1 MFENTF
7 RRIGTF
13 SARHSAAVIVAW
25 IIVIVVVAPFAPALF
40 SDTSYNIASDI
51 VPPNSPANIASNLQS
66 QYFNSSNDSS
76 FVIVTNNTSIDT
88 LTSLHALMSMQGAI
102 ISYLDRNGFSANA
115 SSIITIENDTLR
127 SVSLS
132 LGKELSG
139 IYKINVNLYGE
150 SNKLNQSL
158 YLTASFLFVPAVV
171 YVQNFSNE
179 FKVSEYNLSR
189 AEEAGYQSASFLEG
203 EFSSTPY
210 GVLSPVYL
218 SDFSAY
224 MNKTLNNTNIKD
236 ALEIANSAV
245 NKTSLAL
252 SKYISSS
259 NQLFSSEIL
268 AVDSNLTI
276 MDFSNLSK
284 YTSFAEQFTVNT
296 IAPGLSSYSS
306 LISGLN
312 TTINRFVTAIVNVS
326 FAGNYAAIPH
336 LTSTEVY
343 NGTIYQFNGNPLV
356 SLNLRYLEPYLS
368 DLLNSGNTSDSYI
381 NSTVNST
388 IYDETF
394 LQYPVLPSQYVMGSL
409 VGYGNTTEIFSFT
422 LNKNYTISTLNS
434 VNKIAASYV
443 AVKPVNGIYY
453 TAGTDVLSQQIEQE
467 VMTGLVRALIIGI
480 VLSILIVGLF
490 FRSPVAAFLP
500 FGLFVMSSIISFG
513 LNDLLYRYALHAT
526 VSFVTP
532 TLLLILLLGL
542 TSDYVVYIMSRYRRE
557 LYRNGGDPIPE
568 SSKWAGHA
576 VFTSGITV
584 ALSYIVL
591 YLFKVPIFSDAGI
604 TNAVGVVVSI
614 MLANTFLIA
623 LFKRLGYR
631 TFWPARNKKIPME
644 GTMEKISNT
653 VLRNKK
659 KIVVIFIVVAFGA
672 LYVYASTPTNMN
684 VFSLI
689 PPSSGIQ
696 SAVVVNQSFH
706 RDLFF
711 ESFVILKFNS
721 PVIVNGTYNVSEM
734 NQITKLESM
743 MAGLRGVAKVYGPT
757 YPYGQYVNIDRL
769 PSNYVSTYR
778 SQINTYIGSDPHYV
792 MVEFELSNISWSNAA
807 ASFINSLPSKISSYM
822 GNSITFY
829 VGGLTAGLDAAYSH
843 TLRTFEEMIPI
854 LAASIFVILAIQ
866 LSSVFTPLRLILM
879 VLASV
884 IVGLMIIYWIVYY
897 IYHLPIIIFMP
908 MFTFVTLLA
917 VGLDYDIFMITR
929 AREGVMKGMTD
940 EEAITTSIRENGGI
954 IVTLGSLLFVTFGSL
969 YFSDLQLIEEIGGG
983 LAIGVLIDTFL
994 SWPFFVP
1001 AVMLLMK
1008 KWNWWP
1014 SKIRKA

>member
-1 MFENTF
+1 VFENTF

-13 SARHSAAVIVAW
+13 SAKHSAAVIIAW
-25 IIVIVVVAPFAPALF
+25 IVVLVILAPFAPALF

-66 QYFNSSNDSS
+66 QYFNTSNDSS

-88 LTSLHALMSMQGAI
+88 ITSLHALMGMQGAI
-102 ISYLDRNGFSANA
+102 LSYLNRNGYRANA
-115 SSIITIENDTLR
+115 SSIITVENDTLK

-139 IYKINVNLYGE
+139 IYKINVNLYNE
-150 SNKLNQSL
+150 ATKLNQSL
-158 YLTASFLFVPAVV
+158 SATADFLFVPAIA
-171 YVQNFSNE
+171 YVMNFTKELESG
-179 FKVSEYNLSR
+179 YNLSDP
-189 AEEAGYQSASFLEG
+189 EKAGYQNASLVMQKFAE
-203 EFSSTPY
+203 SPY
-210 GVLSPVYL
+210 ASLSPIYL
-218 SDFSAY
+218 SSFSTY
-224 MNKTLNNTNIKD
+224 MNKTLTPGNTTKIS
-236 ALEIANSAV
+236 EIANSAV
-245 NKTSLAL
+245 NSTSEII
-252 SKYISSS
+252 SQSVKSSS
-259 NQLFSSEIL
+259 AFLSSEIM
-268 AVDSNLTI
+268 AVDSNLTLI
-276 MDFSNLSK
+276 DFDNMSV
-284 YTSFAEQFTVNT
+284 YRPFAENFTVNA
-296 IAPGLSSYSS
+296 IVPGLSNYSTV
-306 LISGLN
+306 ISNLN
-312 TTINRFVTAIVNVS
+312 LTVRDFVHKIVNVS
-326 FAGNYAAIPH
+326 FEANYAQIVD
-336 LTSTEVY
+336 LTSSEIY

-356 SLNLRYLEPYLS
+356 SLNLKYLEPYLS
-368 DLLNSGNTSDSYI
+368 DLLNNGNTNDSYI

-394 LQYPVLPSQYVMGSL
+394 QQYPVIPSQYVMGSL
-409 VGYGNTTEIFSFT
+409 VGYGNTTEIFAFT

-443 AVKPVNGIYY
+443 SVKPVDGIYY

-500 FGLFVMSSIISFG
+500 FSLFLMSSIISFG
-513 LNDLLYRYALHAT
+513 LNDILYRYALHAS

-623 LFKRLGYR
+623 VFKRLGYR
-631 TFWPARNKKIPME
+631 TFWPARNRNIPME
-644 GTMEKISNT
+644 TTMEKISSV

-659 KIVVIFIVVAFGA
+659 KIVVIFVIVAFGA

-696 SAVVVNQSFH
+696 SAVIVNQSFH
-706 RDLFF
+706 GDLFF

-721 PVIVNGTYNVSEM
+721 PVIVNGTYNASEM
-734 NQITKLESM
+734 NQITKLENM
-743 MAGLRGVAKVYGPT
+743 IAGLSGVAKVYGPT
-757 YPYGQYVNIDRL
+757 YPYGQYVNIDKL

-778 SQINTYIGSDPHYV
+778 SQINTFIGSDPHYV

-807 ASFINSLPSKISSYM
+807 TSFINSLPSKISSYM

-843 TLRTFEEMIPI
+843 TLHTFEEMIPI
-854 LAASIFVILAIQ
+854 LAASIFVILAVQ

-884 IVGLMIIYWIVYY
+884 IVGLMLIYWIVYY

>member
-1 MFENTF
+1 VFENTF
-7 RRIGTF
+7 KRIGTF

-25 IIVIVVVAPFAPALF
+25 ILVLVILAPFAPALF

-76 FVIVTNNTSIDT
+76 FVIVTNNTSIDSIA
-88 LTSLHALMSMQGAI
+88 SLHALMNMQTAI
-102 ISYLDRNGFSANA
+102 LSYLHRNGFSANA
-115 SSIITIENDTLR
+115 SSIITIENSTLR

-132 LGKELSG
+132 LGRELSG
-139 IYKINVNLYGE
+139 IYKLNENLYN
-150 SNKLNQSL
+150 SSIKINQTLN
-158 YLTASFLFVPAVV
+158 LTADFLFIPALT
-171 YVQNFSNE
+171 YVKHFDITLECSKNLTRSELSGYSNATQVMLYFS
-179 FKVSEYNLSR
+179 KTPYASLASPYL
-189 AEEAGYQSASFLEG
+189 ASFSG
-203 EFSSTPY
+203 
-210 GVLSPVYL
+210 
-218 SDFSAY
+218 Y
-224 MNKTLNNTNIKD
+224 MNKTITYKNVSSLP
-236 ALEIANSAV
+236 EIANTAV
-245 NKTSLAL
+245 NVTALELSKELASASPFLSLAL
-252 SKYISSS
+252 MS
-259 NQLFSSEIL
+259 
-268 AVDSNLTI
+268 VDENLT
-276 MDFSNLSK
+276 MTDFVSMSI
-284 YTSFAEQFTVNT
+284 YIPFARQFVAN
-296 IAPGLSSYSS
+296 S
-306 LISGLN
+306 LISDLSGYSSIISDLN
-312 TTINRFVTAIVNVS
+312 TTSDRFVLSIVNIS
-326 FAGNYAAIPH
+326 LKDNYAGIPH
-336 LTSTEVY
+336 LTSSEVY
-343 NGTIYQFNGNPLV
+343 NGTIYKFNGNPLV
-356 SLNLRYLEPYLS
+356 NLNSRYLLPYLM
-368 DLLNSGNTSDSYI
+368 DLLNAGNTNDSYI
-381 NSTVNST
+381 NSTVNHT
-388 IYDETF
+388 LYDETF
-394 LQYPVLPSQYVMGSL
+394 LSYPVVPSQYVMGSF
-409 VGYGNTTEIFSFT
+409 VGYGNTTEIFAFS

-434 VNKIAASYV
+434 VNKIASSYV
-443 AVKPVNGIYY
+443 STKPVNGVYY
-453 TAGTDVLSQQIEQE
+453 TAGTDVLDQQIEQE

-500 FGLFVMSSIISFG
+500 FSLFLMSSIISFG
-513 LNDLLYRYALHAT
+513 LNDLLYRYILHST

-604 TNAVGVVVSI
+604 TNAVGVIVSI

-623 LFKRLGYR
+623 LFSRLGYR
-631 TFWPARNKKIPME
+631 TFWPAKDKKIPME
-644 GTMEKISNT
+644 GTMERISGI

-659 KIVVIFIVVAFGA
+659 KILVIFVVVAFGS

-711 ESFVILKFNS
+711 ESFVIVKFS
-721 PVIVNGTYNVSEM
+721 EPVISNGTYNVAEI
-734 NQITKLESM
+734 NQVTKLENM
-743 MAGLRGVAKVYGPT
+743 IAGLSGVAEVYGPT
-757 YPYGQYVNIDRL
+757 YPYGKYVNLDRL

-778 SQINTYIGSDPHYV
+778 SQINSYIGKDPRYV
-792 MVEFELSNISWSNAA
+792 MIEFELSNISWSNAA
-807 ASFINSLPSKISSYM
+807 TSFINRLPSEISSYM
-822 GNSITFY
+822 GNSLTFY

-843 TLRTFEEMIPI
+843 TLHTFEEMIPI

-897 IYHLPIIIFMP
+897 VYHLPIIIFMP

-940 EEAITTSIRENGGI
+940 EDAITTSIKENGGI

-1014 SKIRKA
+1014 SRIRKI